1 MANLV
6 RVKEK
11 FQLTIPLAL
20 RRQFALSEGDYLEAT
35 VLDNSIVLRPTKRM
49 EAMPKAQT
57 LVDFL
62 REPRDRQRSRAEI
75 DASLA
80 ADRDAWPR

>member
-6 RVKEK
+6 RVKDK

-20 RRQFALSEGDYLEAT
+20 RRQFALSEGDYLEAS
-35 VLDNSIVLRPTKRM
+35 VLDNSIVLRPTKRID
-49 EAMPKAQT
+49 AAPKTQT

-62 REPRDRQRSRAEI
+62 REPRDNPRPRAEI